1 MKSYQQLSVLLG
13 LAIVLHGEQAFSQA
27 PTPTKPAEEYTQ
39 EKCNQ
44 RRLLRFEQ
52 LWNLYWTR
60 NEFIL
65 KSESEQK
72 ALTDIMANTRAPKV
86 GRLSFDEATAQI
98 EKDGQVLA
106 TKLKAEGTVEAQ
118 RNLDYLRKSLLPNLR
133 NCSYFAGSRRAFNRE
148 FANKLGPATN
158 SIHIPKGPG
167 DIAAAVKEQESISP
181 IESHVSVVAQPVD
194 QPVAAPQPQMI
205 IIAPEQMTGSR

>member
-1 MKSYQQLSVLLG
+1 MKSYQQFSVMLG
-13 LAIVLHGEQAFSQA
+13 LIIVLYGEQALSQVSVPA
-27 PTPTKPAEEYTQ
+27 KPTEEYTQ
-39 EKCNQ
+39 ETCNQ

-72 ALTDIMANTRAPKV
+72 ALRNTMENTRAPKISL
-86 GRLSFDEATAQI
+86 LSFDEATAQI
-98 EKDGQVLA
+98 EKDGEVLA
-106 TKLKAEGTVEAQ
+106 KKLKSEGSVEAQ
-118 RNLDYLRKSLLPNLR
+118 RNLDYLRKALLPNLR
-133 NCSYFAGSRRAFNRE
+133 NCAYFAGSRRAFNRE

-167 DIAAAVKEQESISP
+167 DVAAEVKVVETISP
-181 IESHVSVVAQPVD
+181 VENQTSVVARPAD
-194 QPVAAPQPQMI
+194 LPVAPPQPQVI
-205 IIAPEQMTGSR
+205 VIAPEQMTGSR